1 MFEFIDKS
9 SPVPSHSQSLVITYP
24 RTVDILYG
32 YYPYLADI
40 HNFIL
45 EIKEK
50 ISKEHS
56 YKSNVKGGKTPWK
69 AFVDHSFTSK
79 FIQHCILKHQTT
91 HPYLFENFLSKQFI
105 KEAWGTEIKEGDY
118 VTPHHHST
126 YNAILYLTDGNPLL
140 LPELNLKIHPKP
152 GDYYFFPPQ
161 ILHGVEASTSKK
173 NRYNLVLNIETVSEW
188 DLPSKKS

>member
-32 YYPYLADI
+32 YYPHLADI

-56 YKSNVKGGKTPWK
+56 YKSNVKGGKTPWT
-69 AFVDHSFTSK
+69 AFVDHSFTAK
-79 FIQHCILKHQTT
+79 FIQHCILKHQST
-91 HPYLFENFLSKQFI
+91 HPNLFENFLSKHFI

-118 VTPHHHST
+118 VALHHHST

>member
-24 RTVDILYG
+24 RTVDIVYG
-32 YYPYLADI
+32 YYPYLADV

-56 YKSNVKGGKTPWK
+56 YKSNVKGGKTAWT

-79 FIQHCILKHQTT
+79 FIQHCILKHQST
-91 HPYLFENFLSKQFI
+91 HPYLFENFLSKHFI

-118 VTPHHHST
+118 VALHHHPT

-173 NRYNLVLNIETVSEW
+173 NRYNLVLNIDSVKEW
-188 DLPSKKS
+188 DLPSNKS